1 MALEEAVNTLT
12 AAVLKLT
19 ERIEKGGAPAPA
31 AATAAVRGPGRPRK
45 IGIDEVKAVARKVRD
60 EKGAPL
66 YKNFL
71 NQFDATQL
79 AEVAETKYPEFIA
92 AAEVLLASK
101 EPEPA
106 EASDDL

>member
-19 ERIEKGGAPAPA
+19 ERIEKGTAPA
-31 AATAAVRGPGRPRK
+31 AAPAAARGPGRPRK
-45 IGIDEVKAVARKVRD
+45 IGMDELKAVARKVRD
-60 EKGAPL
+60 EKGPPVYL
-66 YKNFL
+66 NFL
-71 NQFDATQL
+71 KQFDATQL